1 MKLNELLTVLYKRSS
16 YHLKDKWIN
25 FKLTDEID
33 QAFHN
38 LIYYLNIVKIDERKL
53 GINGK
58 GFVFIFIEICYSY
71 WGSFTEGSLVS
82 ERRNR
87 NEKD

>member
-1 MKLNELLTVLYKRSS
+1 M
-16 YHLKDKWIN
+16 IN
-25 FKLTDEID
+25 FKLSDEIE

-38 LIYYLNIVKIDERKL
+38 LIYYLIIVKIDERKL

-71 WGSFTEGSLVS
+71 
-82 ERRNR
+82 
-87 NEKD
+87 